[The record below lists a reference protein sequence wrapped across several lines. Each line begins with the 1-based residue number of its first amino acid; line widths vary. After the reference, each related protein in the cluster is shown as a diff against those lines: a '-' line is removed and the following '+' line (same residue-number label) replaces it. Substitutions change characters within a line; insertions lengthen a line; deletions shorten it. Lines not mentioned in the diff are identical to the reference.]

1 MNALQREELFHDRWS
16 GSLDIDNIKVDE
28 FFEACTAPENRL
40 ILSKL
45 PEVKGKRLLELGSG
59 AGEGAVYFAKKG
71 ADVVASDISEG
82 MLNAARS
89 LAQKHGVAIET
100 RKCISESTGFADESF
115 DIVYA
120 ASVLHHVD
128 MDKTLN
134 EAARILKK
142 GGLFV
147 SWDPL
152 AHNPIINIY
161 RRMASR
167 VRTGD
172 EHPLRVSDLAM
183 FHRYFSRVDYEMTW
197 FFTLMIFAKFYLIDR
212 IHPNSERYWKKII
225 YEHSN
230 LHRLY
235 TTFEKLD
242 NKVLNVLPFFKRY
255 CWNVVVIA
263 QR

>member
-1 MNALQREELFHDRWS
+1 
-16 GSLDIDNIKVDE
+16 
-28 FFEACTAPENRL
+28 
-40 ILSKL
+40 
-45 PEVKGKRLLELGSG
+45 
-59 AGEGAVYFAKKG
+59 
-71 ADVVASDISEG
+71 
-82 MLNAARS
+82 
-89 LAQKHGVAIET
+89 
-100 RKCISESTGFADESF
+100 
-115 DIVYA
+115 
-120 ASVLHHVD
+120 
-128 MDKTLN
+128 
-134 EAARILKK
+134 
-142 GGLFV
+142 
-147 SWDPL
+147 
-152 AHNPIINIY
+152 
-161 RRMASR
+161 
-167 VRTGD
+167 
-172 EHPLRVSDLAM
+172 M